1 MSKFL
6 TKVLITAIAAL
17 VASYILDG
25 VSIDSITTGFIVAI
39 VLSLLNNFIK
49 PILVILT
56 IPITIVTLG
65 LFLIIIN
72 ILIIKWA
79 ASLVDGFEVSG
90 WWAAFLFSIIV
101 SIVTSLLEG
110 FIGKEEK

>member
-1 MSKFL
+1 MAKFL

-25 VSIDSITTGFIVAI
+25 VNINSITTGFIVAI

-49 PILVILT
+49 PILVVLT
-56 IPITIVTLG
+56 IPITIFTLG

-79 ASLVDGFEVSG
+79 ASLVDGFEVNS

-110 FIGKEEK
+110 LIGTDD

>member
-1 MSKFL
+1 MAKFL

-17 VASYILDG
+17 VAAYLLEG
-25 VSIDSITTGFIVAI
+25 VTIDSITTGFIVAI

-56 IPITIVTLG
+56 IPITIFTLG
-65 LFLIIIN
+65 LFLIVIN

-79 ASLVDGFEVSG
+79 ASLVTGFDVDG

-110 FIGKEEK
+110 LFGTKD